1 MDARGC
7 GAFESQR
14 STALSRWTGLRAVA
28 RATGWAAV
36 GAAVCAAM
44 AMLFTVLGPLHS
56 DLPSWAWSWWLL
68 AALAAM
74 SASGMPSVGALAREN
89 LMKLIGPAAACLLAA
104 CVIGLVMGAWHDE
117 GVRGMRQDG
126 KVLLVLPM
134 VLLLTKVAAAARP
147 AAGNWPGAREA
158 LGWAIGLQLL
168 VAAVVALQWPRAWL
182 PATAIPWATA
192 VALGMAVLAPLV
204 WARDGMKPDG
214 RAWRVGLAL
223 ALLAG
228 AVAVVWSRSR
238 AAWVV
243 LPWLMVV
250 AVMFAARPT
259 RTAVWATLLTAMAL
273 GAGLLYDS
281 LQPPQVERGVRLL
294 DLLGELRQMGHPD
307 AGTSIGS
314 RQLLWEAAWSSLWQ
328 HPWSGVGVAQR
339 IELVQQ
345 VIPPERMTDV
355 APLVHVHQ
363 QFLNQAMDHGLPGL
377 LAAILSA
384 AAPFALAWRAG
395 QGVLRWQCLGIGVVH
410 GVGLLFNANMTH
422 GPYAF
427 NLALA
432 LLATLLMHMDDEHR
446 RLDGSK

>member
-1 MDARGC
+1 M
-7 GAFESQR
+7 
-14 STALSRWTGLRAVA
+14 AL
-28 RATGWAAV
+28 
-36 GAAVCAAM
+36 
-44 AMLFTVLGPLHS
+44 LFTVLGPLHS

-68 AALAAM
+68 AAMAGIAGTARL
-74 SASGMPSVGALAREN
+74 SASGMPSMDTMAHENQMN
-89 LMKLIGPAAACLLAA
+89 LMGPAAACLLAA
-104 CVIGLVMGAWHDE
+104 CMIGLLMGAWHGE
-117 GVRGMRQDG
+117 GVRVMRQDG

-134 VLLLTKVAAAARP
+134 VLLLTKVARTVRP
-147 AAGNWPGAREA
+147 VAGNWPGAREA

-168 VAAVVALQWPRAWL
+168 VAAVVALQWPRAML

-204 WARDGMKPDG
+204 WARDGVKPDG
-214 RAWRVGLAL
+214 QAWRVGLAL

-250 AVMFAARPT
+250 AVVFSRRTA
-259 RTAVWATLLTAMAL
+259 RTAVFATLFAAVAV

-281 LQPPQVERGVRLL
+281 FQPPQVERGVRLL

-345 VIPPERMTDV
+345 VIPPERLSDV

-363 QFLNQAMDHGLPGL
+363 QFLNQAVDHGLPGL
-377 LAAILSA
+377 LAAMLSA
-384 AAPFALAWRAG
+384 AAPFALAWRAPP
-395 QGVLRWQCLGIGVVH
+395 GVLRWQCLGIGVVH

-432 LLATLLMHMDDEHR
+432 LLAALLMHVDDEHR